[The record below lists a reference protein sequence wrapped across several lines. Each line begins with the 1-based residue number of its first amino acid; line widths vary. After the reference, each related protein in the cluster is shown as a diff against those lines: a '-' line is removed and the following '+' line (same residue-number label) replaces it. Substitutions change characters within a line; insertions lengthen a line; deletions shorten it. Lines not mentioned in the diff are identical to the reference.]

1 MKRVLLVLLVAA
13 VAGVFFANYR
23 ITSEVEEGLEI
34 SKMQLSLFGQ
44 FDWSDVSVSPLGALS
59 ITDLRFAPHGTP
71 EEYRIEEVRFETA
84 HLFELYRI
92 AFALDQRK
100 IPEEM
105 HVKVNGFE
113 MDLDSSLFRSMEADA
128 GSSTLVSKLIT
139 AGCGDRDYFGIDD
152 YTDMGYGVWVADMNI
167 GYRMSHSGT
176 RMNLDFDMA
185 SRGMARL
192 VTDLAVDLDPTA
204 ALNAETINDARVS
217 RVKVAIT
224 DTGLN
229 ERRNDFCAGEAGVAR
244 GAYPEHHQE
253 AWMQVWN
260 QEGLEP
266 SETLVEAYQRFT
278 SGKSDTLIL
287 AIEPYPSLDAND
299 HSMSMDPTYLSGRLS
314 PSVAVAGEEP
324 ETFSIASVEPTNSG
338 AAVDTAFEPEEEAR
352 DPTDITGSLHE
363 HINRDVRLLLTDG
376 RRLDGRIKGIENG
389 RLQFNRRLHGGT
401 MVVPIPLTRIQQA
414 RLADR

>member
-1 MKRVLLVLLVAA
+1 
-13 VAGVFFANYR
+13 
-23 ITSEVEEGLEI
+23 
-34 SKMQLSLFGQ
+34 
-44 FDWSDVSVSPLGALS
+44 
-59 ITDLRFAPHGTP
+59 
-71 EEYRIEEVRFETA
+71 
-84 HLFELYRI
+84 
-92 AFALDQRK
+92 
-100 IPEEM
+100 
-105 HVKVNGFE
+105 
-113 MDLDSSLFRSMEADA
+113 
-128 GSSTLVSKLIT
+128 
-139 AGCGDRDYFGIDD
+139 
-152 YTDMGYGVWVADMNI
+152 
-167 GYRMSHSGT
+167 
-176 RMNLDFDMA
+176 
-185 SRGMARL
+185 
-192 VTDLAVDLDPTA
+192 
-204 ALNAETINDARVS
+204 
-217 RVKVAIT
+217 
-224 DTGLN
+224 
-229 ERRNDFCAGEAGVAR
+229 
-244 GAYPEHHQE
+244 
-253 AWMQVWN
+253 MQVWN
-260 QEGLEP
+260 REGLEP